1 MSIFCQN
8 VSSKCQY
15 YTSFVWDNPVLHED
29 SLVEMV
35 SATKDTRDAL
45 DEDTVMLTDSGI
57 LDEESRRG
65 ESRSK
70 SSDSREQ
77 EKHV

>member
-1 MSIFCQN
+1 MTAREI
-8 VSSKCQY
+8 
-15 YTSFVWDNPVLHED
+15 TPPLRGTTPVLHED

-35 SATKDTRDAL
+35 LATKDTRDAP
-45 DEDTVMLTDSGI
+45 DEDTVMQTEPGGS
-57 LDEESRRG
+57 DEESRRG